1 MNQVVTKASRYHL
14 VHVTNVG
21 HPDEH
26 RRYPF
31 FCKYGGSTTN
41 AAVVSVDDQGDSWF
55 QAPPGGRKAGGVG
68 VQPDASMETS
78 TGWRPNAL
86 VSSWLQAYSCGHTT
100 LRSNRPLAGR
110 EGHHP
115 ASQRQARGEEGGG
128 GGVIPGMAARSR
140 WLWGPFFFVCSNK
153 GCFLPPG
160 GCRDTAS
167 PRCVSDD
174 GLKAMYGA

>member
-1 MNQVVTKASRYHL
+1 MNTGVTRFFVNTGAARLTLLLYPSMIRATAGFKRPLVDERLVAS
-14 VHVTNVG
+14 VSNPT
-21 HPDEH
+21 PPWKP
-26 RRYPF
+26 RR
-31 FCKYGGSTTN
+31 GGAQTHWCLHGSKLT
-41 AAVVSVDDQGDSWF
+41 
-55 QAPPGGRKAGGVG
+55 PAGT
-68 VQPDASMETS
+68 A
-78 TGWRPNAL
+78 
-86 VSSWLQAYSCGHTT
+86 T